1 MYLGCGGATRPASI
15 SLAMATSEAG
25 KGAEQAC
32 AAAAAATDGD
42 DGGERPPRMIQMP
55 QEYVDWVLAQKREA
69 YYESPEDYPLLR
81 TNNPVK
87 VDGLSEE
94 WVEKNSKSVIKTAVL
109 LKKADDSFEE
119 FQKQVRKEVEK
130 GYYEVGMDF
139 FVQRAASRA
148 LFDEQWAKIDFTGID
163 VEEDDD
169 DE

>member
-1 MYLGCGGATRPASI
+1 
-15 SLAMATSEAG
+15 MATSEAG

-32 AAAAAATDGD
+32 AAAAAAAAAATDGD
-42 DGGERPPRMIQMP
+42 DGGERPPRMIRMP
-55 QEYVDWVLAQKREA
+55 QEYVDW
-69 YYESPEDYPLLR
+69 
-81 TNNPVK
+81 

-94 WVEKNSKSVIKTAVL
+94 WVEKNRKSVMKTAAL
-109 LKKADDSFEE
+109 LKEADDKFEE

>member
-1 MYLGCGGATRPASI
+1 
-15 SLAMATSEAG
+15 MATSEAG

-42 DGGERPPRMIQMP
+42 DGGERPPRMIRMP

-94 WVEKNSKSVIKTAVL
+94 WVEKNRKSVIKTAAL

-119 FQKQVRKEVEK
+119 FQKQVRKEVEEK